1 MSDTEKNNA
10 RVVKLPVRVKQKQQV
25 PVTAKKVTFTR
36 TDLPEGDFLMNY
48 YFRRDARGELVPE
61 DIHNATHFERV
72 VYDCDGNVIGSM
84 TGKMSDKIK
93 W

>member
-48 YFRRDARGELVPE
+48 YFRRDARGEFVPE
-61 DIHNATHFERV
+61 DIHSATHFERV
-72 VYDCDGNVIGSM
+72 VYDRDGNVIGSM
-84 TGKMSDKIK
+84 TGKMSDKIQ